1 MSKEQFYIGIP
12 TKNLSANVPT
22 IVKVIFASFIMGK
35 SPSMTVSDSSTV
47 CMARSSI
54 CNEIKLKSSNSD
66 LERVL
71 WLDSDIFIDNSPE
84 ELATI
89 FLEADKHRRNIVGFY
104 NLADKRGSMTAFDDT
119 NIDFAKFRELEQ
131 FTSVKFAG
139 LGFYYG
145 DTPLNYRF
153 HESYNAGEDF
163 NFFIDNKIEI
173 VVDKRII
180 LHHNKN
186 MFI

>member
-1 MSKEQFYIGIP
+1 MPKEQFYIGIP
-12 TKNLSANVPT
+12 TRNLSANIPS
-22 IVKVIFASFIMGK
+22 IVKVMFASFLMDK
-35 SPSMTVSDSSTV
+35 MPSVTVSDSSTV

-54 CNEIKLKSSNSD
+54 CHEIKIKATNKNV
-66 LERVL
+66 ERVL
-71 WLDSDIFIDNSPE
+71 WLDSDIFIDNTPE
-84 ELATI
+84 ELATV
-89 FLEADKHRRNIVGFY
+89 FMEADKQHKNIVGFY